1 MILSM
6 TGYGRA
12 SAGNKKFVVDVE
24 IKSINS
30 RYLELYL
37 KLPQLLQSKEYE
49 LRELIKSKIKRGK
62 LSVVILLKKNGTAE
76 SEISLDEEKLK
87 NYISLLKQ
95 VKKAAKVSDKIKL
108 EHLLYSRDIFT
119 TTLEEI
125 PDEEFEVVK
134 NALNSAIDN
143 LFDMKRKEGKELEKD
158 LKKRIKQIEK
168 KLDEIE
174 SESAGSVNEHFLKY
188 QEKVKQ
194 LLEDK
199 APSVIDERLQ
209 LELAILAE
217 RSDIT
222 EECVRLRSHL
232 KFFLE
237 AVEKEQ
243 EPGRKLNFLCQE
255 MNRETNTIS
264 SKTLSTNITHSTVM
278 IKEEIERIREQIQ
291 NIE

>member
-1 MILSM
+1 MISSM

-12 SAGNKKFVVDVE
+12 SAGNKKIVVDVE

-30 RYLELYL
+30 RYLELFL

-49 LRELIKSKIKRGK
+49 LRELIKNRIKRGK
-62 LSVVILLKKNGTAE
+62 LSVVILLKKNGLAE
-76 SEISLDEEKLK
+76 DEISLNEDKLK
-87 NYISLLKQ
+87 NYITLIKQ
-95 VKKAAKVSDKIKL
+95 IRKAARISDKIKL
-108 EHLLYSRDIFT
+108 EHILFSRDIFT
-119 TTLEEI
+119 TTIEDISE
-125 PDEEFEVVK
+125 EEFKVVIT
-134 NALNSAIDN
+134 ALEAAISN
-143 LFDMKRKEGKELEKD
+143 LLEMKKKEGKELEKD
-158 LKKRIKQIEK
+158 LKKRIKMIEK

-174 SESAGSVNEHFLKY
+174 LLSQGSVNEHFIRY
-188 QEKVKQ
+188 QAKVKQ

-199 APSVIDERLQ
+199 TQSVLDERMMM
-209 LELAILAE
+209 ELAILAE

-232 KFFLE
+232 KFFIE
-237 AVEKEQ
+237 AVDKDP

-264 SKTLSTNITHSTVM
+264 SKTLSVNITHNTVL

>member
-12 SAGNKKFVVDVE
+12 SAGNKKFAVDVE

-30 RYLELYL
+30 RYLEIFL
-37 KLPQLLQSKEYE
+37 KLPQFLQSKEYD
-49 LRELIKSKIKRGK
+49 LREIIRNSVKRGK
-62 LSVVILLKKNGTAE
+62 LSVVILLKKNGFADN
-76 SEISLDEEKLK
+76 EITLDETKLK

-95 VKKAAKVSDKIKL
+95 VKKAAKISDKIKL

-119 TTLEEI
+119 TTVEEI
-125 PDEEFEVVK
+125 SEQEFEFVK
-134 NALNSAIDN
+134 DAVSKAINN
-143 LFDMKRKEGKELEKD
+143 LFEMKIKEGKELEKD
-158 LKKRIKQIEK
+158 LKKRIKLIEK

-174 SESAGSVNEHFLKY
+174 AEATGSVNEHFLRY

-194 LLEDK
+194 LLEEK
-199 APSVIDERLQ
+199 SQSIADERLQ

-264 SKTLSTNITHSTVM
+264 SKTLSIKITHNTVM

-291 NIE
+291 NID

>member
-12 SAGNKKFVVDVE
+12 SAVNKKFVADVE

-49 LRELIKSKIKRGK
+49 LRELIKTNIKRGK
-62 LSVVILLKKNGTAE
+62 LSVVILLKKNGFAE
-76 SEISLDEEKLK
+76 SEIALDEEKLK

-95 VKKAAKVSDKIKL
+95 VKKTAKVSDKIKL

-119 TTLEEI
+119 TTVEEI

-134 NALNSAIDN
+134 NAVNSAIDN
-143 LFDMKRKEGKELEKD
+143 LFEMKRKEGKELEKD
-158 LKKRIKQIEK
+158 LKKRIKLIEK

-174 SESAGSVNEHFLKY
+174 SESTNSVNEHFLKY

-237 AVEKEQ
+237 AVDKEQ

-264 SKTLSTNITHSTVM
+264 SKTLSISITHSTVM

>member
-12 SAGNKKFVVDVE
+12 SAGSKKFVVDVE

-30 RYLELYL
+30 RYLEIFL
-37 KLPQLLQSKEYE
+37 KLPQILQSKEYE
-49 LRELIKSKIKRGK
+49 IRELIKNKIKRGK
-62 LSVVILLKKNGTAE
+62 LSVVVLLKKNGLVE
-76 SEISLDEEKLK
+76 DEISLDTEKLK
-87 NYISLLKQ
+87 SYISLLKQ
-95 VKKAAKVSDKIKL
+95 VKKSAKISDKIKL
-108 EHLLYSRDIFT
+108 EHLLYNRDIFT
-119 TTLEEI
+119 SSIEDI
-125 PDEEFEVVK
+125 SDEEFEVVK
-134 NALNSAIDN
+134 NSISAAIDN
-143 LFDMKRKEGKELEKD
+143 LFEMKRKEGKELEKD
-158 LKKRIKQIEK
+158 LKKRIKLIEK

-174 SESAGSVNEHFLKY
+174 SEAVGSVNQHFLKY

-194 LLEDK
+194 LLDEK
-199 APSVIDERLQ
+199 AQTIADERLQ

-237 AVEKEQ
+237 AVDKEQ

-264 SKTLSTNITHSTVM
+264 SKTLSVNITHNTVM

>member
-1 MILSM
+1 M

-12 SAGNKKFVVDVE
+12 SADSKKFVVDVE

-30 RYLELYL
+30 RYLELFL
-37 KLPQLLQSKEYE
+37 KLPQQLQNKEYE
-49 LRELIKSKIKRGK
+49 LREIIKNRIKRGK
-62 LSVVILLKKNGTAE
+62 LSVIILLKKNGLAE
-76 SEISLDEEKLK
+76 DEISLDTDKLK

-95 VKKAAKVSDKIKL
+95 VKKAAKISEKIKL
-108 EHLLYSRDIFT
+108 EHILYSRDIFT
-119 TTLEEI
+119 STIEEI
-125 PDEEFEVVK
+125 SEEEFKVVAS
-134 NALNSAIDN
+134 ALDSAIDN
-143 LFDMKRKEGKELEKD
+143 LMEMKKKEGRELEKD
-158 LKKRIKQIEK
+158 LKKRIKFIEK

-174 SESAGSVNEHFLKY
+174 SLSQDSVNEHFSRY

-194 LLEDK
+194 LLEEK
-199 APSVIDERLQ
+199 AQSIPDDRMMM
-209 LELAILAE
+209 ELAILAE
-217 RSDIT
+217 RADIT

-264 SKTLSTNITHSTVM
+264 SKTLSVNITHNTVF

>member
-12 SAGNKKFVVDVE
+12 SAGNKKFAVDVE

-30 RYLELYL
+30 RYLEIFL
-37 KLPQLLQSKEYE
+37 KLPQFLQSKEYD
-49 LRELIKSKIKRGK
+49 LRELIKNSVKRGK
-62 LSVVILLKKNGTAE
+62 LSVVILLKKNGFADN
-76 SEISLDEEKLK
+76 EITLDETKLK

-95 VKKAAKVSDKIKL
+95 VKKAAKISDKIKL

-119 TTLEEI
+119 TTVEEI
-125 PDEEFEVVK
+125 SEQEFEFVK
-134 NALNSAIDN
+134 DAVSKAINN
-143 LFDMKRKEGKELEKD
+143 LFEMKRKEGKELEKD
-158 LKKRIKQIEK
+158 LKKRIKLIEK
-168 KLDEIE
+168 KIDEIE
-174 SESAGSVNEHFLKY
+174 AEATGSVNEHFLRY

-194 LLEDK
+194 LLEEK
-199 APSVIDERLQ
+199 SQSIADERLQ

-264 SKTLSTNITHSTVM
+264 SKTLSIKITHNTVM

-291 NIE
+291 NID

>member
-62 LSVVILLKKNGTAE
+62 LSVVILLKKNGFVE

-143 LFDMKRKEGKELEKD
+143 LFNMKRKEGKELEKD

-174 SESAGSVNEHFLKY
+174 SESAGCVNKHFLKY

-199 APSVIDERLQ
+199 APSVIDDRLQ

>member
-12 SAGNKKFVVDVE
+12 SAGSKKFVVDVE

-30 RYLELYL
+30 RYLELFL
-37 KLPQLLQSKEYE
+37 KLPQILQSKEYE
-49 LRELIKSKIKRGK
+49 IRELIKNKIKRGK
-62 LSVVILLKKNGTAE
+62 LSVVVLLKKNGLVE
-76 SEISLDEEKLK
+76 DVISLDSEKLK
-87 NYISLLKQ
+87 SYISLLKQ
-95 VKKAAKVSDKIKL
+95 VKKSAKISDKIKL
-108 EHLLYSRDIFT
+108 EHLLYNRDIFT
-119 TTLEEI
+119 SSIEEI
-125 PDEEFEVVK
+125 SDEEFEVVK
-134 NALNSAIDN
+134 NSISAAIDN
-143 LFDMKRKEGKELEKD
+143 LFEMKRKEGKELEKD
-158 LKKRIKQIEK
+158 LKKRIKLIEK

-174 SESAGSVNEHFLKY
+174 SEAVGSVNEHFLKY

-194 LLEDK
+194 LLDEK
-199 APSVIDERLQ
+199 AQVIADERLQ

-264 SKTLSTNITHSTVM
+264 SKTLSVNITHNTVM

>member
-12 SAGNKKFVVDVE
+12 SAGNKKFAVDVE

-30 RYLELYL
+30 RYLEIFL
-37 KLPQLLQSKEYE
+37 KLPQFLQSKEYD
-49 LRELIKSKIKRGK
+49 LRELIKNSVKRGK
-62 LSVVILLKKNGTAE
+62 LSVVILLKKNGFADN
-76 SEISLDEEKLK
+76 EITLDETKLK

-95 VKKAAKVSDKIKL
+95 VKKAAKISDKIKL

-119 TTLEEI
+119 TTVEEI
-125 PDEEFEVVK
+125 SEQEFEFVK
-134 NALNSAIDN
+134 DAVSKAINN
-143 LFDMKRKEGKELEKD
+143 LFEMKRKEGKELEKD
-158 LKKRIKQIEK
+158 LKKRIKLIEK

-174 SESAGSVNEHFLKY
+174 AEATGSVNEHFLRY

-194 LLEDK
+194 LLEEK
-199 APSVIDERLQ
+199 SQSIADERLQ

-264 SKTLSTNITHSTVM
+264 SKTLSIKITHNTVM

>member
-12 SAGNKKFVVDVE
+12 TAGNKKFVVDVE

-30 RYLELYL
+30 RYLELFL
-37 KLPQLLQSKEYE
+37 KLPQILQSKEYE
-49 LRELIKSKIKRGK
+49 IRELIKNKIKRGK
-62 LSVVILLKKNGTAE
+62 LSLVVLLKKNGSVE
-76 SEISLDEEKLK
+76 NEISLDSEKLK
-87 NYISLLKQ
+87 NYISLLKH
-95 VKKAAKVSDKIKL
+95 VKKSAKISDKIKL
-108 EHLLYSRDIFT
+108 EHLLYNRDIFT
-119 TTLEEI
+119 SSIEEI
-125 PDEEFEVVK
+125 SDEQFEIVK
-134 NALNSAIDN
+134 NSISAAIDN
-143 LFDMKRKEGKELEKD
+143 LFEMKRKEGKELEKD
-158 LKKRIKQIEK
+158 LKKRIKLIEK

-174 SESAGSVNEHFLKY
+174 SEAVGSVNEHFLRY

-194 LLEDK
+194 LLEEK
-199 APSVIDERLQ
+199 AQTIADERLQ

-243 EPGRKLNFLCQE
+243 EPGRKLNFMCQE

-264 SKTLSTNITHSTVM
+264 SKTLTVNITHNTVM

>member
-30 RYLELYL
+30 RYLELFL

-62 LSVVILLKKNGTAE
+62 LSVVILLKKNGIAE

-95 VKKAAKVSDKIKL
+95 LKKAAKVSDKIKL

-125 PDEEFEVVK
+125 SDEEFEVVK
-134 NALNSAIDN
+134 NAVISSIDN
-143 LFDMKRKEGKELEKD
+143 LFEMKRKEGKELEKD
-158 LKKRIKQIEK
+158 LKKRIKLIEK

-174 SESAGSVNEHFLKY
+174 SEAAGSVNEHFLRY

-199 APSVIDERLQ
+199 IASVIDERLQ

-264 SKTLSTNITHSTVM
+264 SKTLSVGITHSTVV

>member
-37 KLPQLLQSKEYE
+37 KLPQILQSKEYE

-62 LSVVILLKKNGTAE
+62 LSVVILLKKNGLSE

-125 PDEEFEVVK
+125 PDEEFDVVK
-134 NALNSAIDN
+134 NAVNSAVDN
-143 LFDMKRKEGKELEKD
+143 LFEMKRKEGKELEKD
-158 LKKRIKQIEK
+158 LKKRIKLIEK
-168 KLDEIE
+168 RLDEIE
-174 SESAGSVNEHFLKY
+174 SEAAGSVNEHFLKY

-199 APSVIDERLQ
+199 ASEVNDERLQ

-264 SKTLSTNITHSTVM
+264 SKTLSISITHFTVM

>member
-1 MILSM
+1 M

-12 SAGNKKFVVDVE
+12 TAGNKKFVVDVE

-30 RYLELYL
+30 RYLELFL
-37 KLPQLLQSKEYE
+37 KLPQILQSKEYE
-49 LRELIKSKIKRGK
+49 IRELIKNKIKRGK
-62 LSVVILLKKNGTAE
+62 LSLVVLLKKNGSVE
-76 SEISLDEEKLK
+76 NEISLDSEKLK
-87 NYISLLKQ
+87 NYISLLKH
-95 VKKAAKVSDKIKL
+95 VKKSAKISDKIKL
-108 EHLLYSRDIFT
+108 EHLLYNRDIFT
-119 TTLEEI
+119 SSIEEI
-125 PDEEFEVVK
+125 SDEQFEIVK
-134 NALNSAIDN
+134 NSISAAIDN
-143 LFDMKRKEGKELEKD
+143 LFEMKRKEGKELEKD
-158 LKKRIKQIEK
+158 LKKRIKLIEK

-174 SESAGSVNEHFLKY
+174 SEAVGSVNEHFLRY

-194 LLEDK
+194 LLEEK
-199 APSVIDERLQ
+199 AQTIADERLQ

-243 EPGRKLNFLCQE
+243 EPGRKLNFMCQE

-264 SKTLSTNITHSTVM
+264 SKTLTVSITHNTVM

>member
-62 LSVVILLKKNGTAE
+62 ISVVILLKKNGSVE

-87 NYISLLKQ
+87 NYISLIKQ
-95 VKKAAKVSDKIKL
+95 VKKTAKISDKIKL
-108 EHLLYSRDIFT
+108 KHLLYSRDIFT

-158 LKKRIKQIEK
+158 LKNRIKLIEK
-168 KLDEIE
+168 RLDEIE

-264 SKTLSTNITHSTVM
+264 SKTLSISITHNTVM

>member
-49 LRELIKSKIKRGK
+49 LREMIKSKIKRGK
-62 LSVVILLKKNGTAE
+62 LSVVILLKKNGIAE

-119 TTLEEI
+119 TTLEEL

-134 NALNSAIDN
+134 TALNSAIDN
-143 LFDMKRKEGKELEKD
+143 LFEMKRKEGKELEKD
-158 LKKRIKQIEK
+158 LKKRIKLIEK

-174 SESAGSVNEHFLKY
+174 SESTGSVSEHFLKY

-199 APSVIDERLQ
+199 APLVIDERLQ

-264 SKTLSTNITHSTVM
+264 SKTLSVSITHNTVM

>member
-62 LSVVILLKKNGTAE
+62 VSVVILLKKNGSVE

-87 NYISLLKQ
+87 NYISLIKQ
-95 VKKAAKVSDKIKL
+95 VKKTAKISDKIKL
-108 EHLLYSRDIFT
+108 KHLLYSRDIFT

-158 LKKRIKQIEK
+158 LKNRIKLIEK
-168 KLDEIE
+168 RLDEIE

-199 APSVIDERLQ
+199 APSVTDERLQ

-264 SKTLSTNITHSTVM
+264 SKTLSISITHNTVM

>member
-1 MILSM
+1 M

-12 SAGNKKFVVDVE
+12 TAGNKKFVVDVE

-30 RYLELYL
+30 RYLELFL
-37 KLPQLLQSKEYE
+37 KLPQILQSKEYE
-49 LRELIKSKIKRGK
+49 IRELIKNKIKRGK
-62 LSVVILLKKNGTAE
+62 LSLVVLLKKNGSVE
-76 SEISLDEEKLK
+76 NEISLDSEKLK
-87 NYISLLKQ
+87 NYISLLKH
-95 VKKAAKVSDKIKL
+95 VKKSAKISDKIKL
-108 EHLLYSRDIFT
+108 EHLLYNRDIFT
-119 TTLEEI
+119 SSIEEI
-125 PDEEFEVVK
+125 SDEQFEIVK
-134 NALNSAIDN
+134 NSISAAIDN
-143 LFDMKRKEGKELEKD
+143 LFEMKRKEGKELEKD
-158 LKKRIKQIEK
+158 LKKRIKLIEK

-174 SESAGSVNEHFLKY
+174 SEAVGSVNEHFLRY

-194 LLEDK
+194 LLEEK
-199 APSVIDERLQ
+199 AQTIADERLQ

-243 EPGRKLNFLCQE
+243 EPGRKLNFMCQE

-264 SKTLSTNITHSTVM
+264 SKTLTVNITHNTVM

>member
-37 KLPQLLQSKEYE
+37 KLPHLLQSKEYE

-62 LSVVILLKKNGTAE
+62 LSVVILLKKNGSAE
-76 SEISLDEEKLK
+76 SEISLDEDKLK

-119 TTLEEI
+119 TTLEEL

-134 NALNSAIDN
+134 NAVNSAIDN
-143 LFDMKRKEGKELEKD
+143 LFEMKRKEGKELEKD
-158 LKKRIKQIEK
+158 LKKRIKLIEK

-174 SESAGSVNEHFLKY
+174 SEATGSVNEHFLKY

-199 APSVIDERLQ
+199 ASLVNDERLQ

-237 AVEKEQ
+237 AVDKEQ

-264 SKTLSTNITHSTVM
+264 SKTLSISITHSTVM

>member
-12 SAGNKKFVVDVE
+12 SAGSKKFVVDVE

-30 RYLELYL
+30 RYLELFL
-37 KLPQLLQSKEYE
+37 KLPQILQSKEYE
-49 LRELIKSKIKRGK
+49 IRELIKNKIKRGK
-62 LSVVILLKKNGTAE
+62 LSVVVLLKKNGLVE
-76 SEISLDEEKLK
+76 NEISLDEEKLK
-87 NYISLLKQ
+87 SYISLLKQ
-95 VKKAAKVSDKIKL
+95 VKKSAKITDKIKL
-108 EHLLYSRDIFT
+108 EHLLYNRDIFT
-119 TTLEEI
+119 SSIEDI
-125 PDEEFEVVK
+125 SDQEFEVVK
-134 NALNSAIDN
+134 NSISAAIDN
-143 LFDMKRKEGKELEKD
+143 LFEMKRKEGKELEKD
-158 LKKRIKQIEK
+158 LKKRIKLIEK

-174 SESAGSVNEHFLKY
+174 SEAVGSVNEHFLKY

-194 LLEDK
+194 LLEEK
-199 APSVIDERLQ
+199 AQTIADERLQ

-264 SKTLSTNITHSTVM
+264 SKTLSVNITHNTVM

>member
-174 SESAGSVNEHFLKY
+174 SESAGCVNEHFLKY

-199 APSVIDERLQ
+199 APSVIDDRLQ

>member
-12 SAGNKKFVVDVE
+12 TAGNKKFVVDVE

-30 RYLELYL
+30 RYLELFL
-37 KLPQLLQSKEYE
+37 KLPQILQSKEYE
-49 LRELIKSKIKRGK
+49 IRELIKNKIKRGK
-62 LSVVILLKKNGTAE
+62 LSLVVLLKKNGSVE
-76 SEISLDEEKLK
+76 NEISLDSEKLK
-87 NYISLLKQ
+87 NYISLLKH
-95 VKKAAKVSDKIKL
+95 VKKSAKISDKIKL
-108 EHLLYSRDIFT
+108 EHLLYNRDIFT
-119 TTLEEI
+119 SSIEEI
-125 PDEEFEVVK
+125 SDEQFEIVK
-134 NALNSAIDN
+134 NSISAAIDN
-143 LFDMKRKEGKELEKD
+143 LFEMKRKEGKELEKD
-158 LKKRIKQIEK
+158 LKKRIKLIEK

-174 SESAGSVNEHFLKY
+174 SEAVGSVNEHFLRY

-194 LLEDK
+194 LLEEK
-199 APSVIDERLQ
+199 AQTIADERLQ

-243 EPGRKLNFLCQE
+243 EPGRKLNFMCQE

-264 SKTLSTNITHSTVM
+264 SKTLTVSITHNTVM

>member
-1 MILSM
+1 M

-264 SKTLSTNITHSTVM
+264 SKTLSISITHSTVM

>member
-1 MILSM
+1 M

-12 SAGNKKFVVDVE
+12 SAGSKKFVVDVE

-30 RYLELYL
+30 RYLEIFL
-37 KLPQLLQSKEYE
+37 KLPQILQSKEYE
-49 LRELIKSKIKRGK
+49 IRELIKNKIKRGK
-62 LSVVILLKKNGTAE
+62 LSVVVLLKKNGLVE
-76 SEISLDEEKLK
+76 DEISLDSEKLK
-87 NYISLLKQ
+87 SYISLLKQ
-95 VKKAAKVSDKIKL
+95 VKKSAKITDKIKL
-108 EHLLYSRDIFT
+108 EHLLYNRDIFT
-119 TTLEEI
+119 SSIEDI
-125 PDEEFEVVK
+125 SDQEFEVVK
-134 NALNSAIDN
+134 NSISAAIDN
-143 LFDMKRKEGKELEKD
+143 LFEMKRKEGKELEKD
-158 LKKRIKQIEK
+158 LKKRIKLIEK

-174 SESAGSVNEHFLKY
+174 SEAVGSVNEHFIKY

-194 LLEDK
+194 LLDEK
-199 APSVIDERLQ
+199 AQTIADERLQ

-264 SKTLSTNITHSTVM
+264 SKTLSVNITHNTVM

>member
-12 SAGNKKFVVDVE
+12 SAGSKKFVVDVE

-30 RYLELYL
+30 RYLEIFL
-37 KLPQLLQSKEYE
+37 KLPQILQSKEYE
-49 LRELIKSKIKRGK
+49 IRELIKNKIKRGK
-62 LSVVILLKKNGTAE
+62 LSVVVLLKKNGLVE
-76 SEISLDEEKLK
+76 DEISLDSEKLK
-87 NYISLLKQ
+87 SYISLLKQ
-95 VKKAAKVSDKIKL
+95 VKKSAKITDKIKL
-108 EHLLYSRDIFT
+108 EHLLYNRDIFT
-119 TTLEEI
+119 SSIEDI
-125 PDEEFEVVK
+125 SDQEFEVVK
-134 NALNSAIDN
+134 NSINAAIDN
-143 LFDMKRKEGKELEKD
+143 LFEMKRKEGKELEKD
-158 LKKRIKQIEK
+158 LKKRIKLIEK

-174 SESAGSVNEHFLKY
+174 SEAVGSVNEHFLKY

-194 LLEDK
+194 LLDEK
-199 APSVIDERLQ
+199 AKTIADERLQ

-264 SKTLSTNITHSTVM
+264 SKTLSVNITHNTVM